1 MLNKLLEVDGINEHS
16 IFVMASGA
24 DLEKFCTNN
33 DISTFVIDDM
43 MYTKAE

>member
-1 MLNKLLEVDGINEHS
+1 MDAGFINNRS
-16 IFVMASGA
+16 